1 MNLIIRKIDEPEDF
15 LKIFEL
21 RIEVFIFEQ
30 KCPIEEEFDIYDNLN
45 SDSIHFIAEDNDE
58 CIGTARIV
66 KCENNKFKIQ
76 RVCIKKSKRKLSY
89 GSKLM
94 DKLHQYLVDLNI
106 GDIEISAQ
114 TSALK
119 FYKNLGYL
127 EEGSRNLE
135 AGLEHIKMK
144 KKLS

>member
-1 MNLIIRKIDEPEDF
+1 MNLIIRKIDDPEDF

-30 KCPIEEEFDIYDNLN
+30 NCPIEEEFDIYDNLN
-45 SDSIHFIAEDNDE
+45 SDSVHFILEDNAE

-66 KCENNKFKIQ
+66 KYEKNKFKIQ

-94 DKLHQYLVDLNI
+94 DKIHQYLIGLNI
-106 GDIEISAQ
+106 GIIEISAQ

-127 EEGSRNLE
+127 EEGSRYLE